1 MKFTHCGIRL
11 TANINLPPS
20 PPPPRRP
27 PMTSVYCHLQKERK
41 MFVEKAKKNVS
52 EGMFFRSKLWQD
64 VNILPD
70 TFLKWQAHFNLWF
83 DAMMKA
89 TWQCSLTLASIS
101 KVLYWTM
108 YHTPHENIWPLKLQ
122 TQQENGLY
130 ILYCKH
136 FFELGNKTFIKWK
149 SSFMRS

>member
-1 MKFTHCGIRL
+1 MAFVWLL
-11 TANINLPPS
+11 TS
-20 PPPPRRP
+20 TCPRP
-27 PMTSVYCHLQKERK
+27 LMTSVYCHLQEERK

-70 TFLKWQAHFNLWF
+70 TFLKWQANFNLWF

-136 FFELGNKTFIKWK
+136 KHLFELGNKTFIKWK